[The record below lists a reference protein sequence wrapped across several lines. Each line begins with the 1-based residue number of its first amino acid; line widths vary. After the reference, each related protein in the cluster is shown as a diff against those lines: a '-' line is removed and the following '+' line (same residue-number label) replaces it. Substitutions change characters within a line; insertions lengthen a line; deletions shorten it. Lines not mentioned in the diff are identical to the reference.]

1 VSRLLRKQ
9 TSPLRLLQVGHTCIS
24 FPQVRFGVY
33 KINSVQTHAIQNEQ
47 QNKDSYV
54 AAGAE
59 GSV

>member
-1 VSRLLRKQ
+1 VSAKP
-9 TSPLRLLQVGHTCIS
+9 TV
-24 FPQVRFGVY
+24 F
-33 KINSVQTHAIQNEQ
+33 KMHAIQNEQ